1 MVKKTLKKYNKSDLI
16 YNRKRSFYKYRVIKK
31 IDNLSLQSKY
41 SFLVRFFDDL
51 DKRSGSK
58 P

>member
-51 DKRSGSK
+51 DKRSG
-58 P
+58 